1 MKTKTI
7 FKILFVLFSI
17 QIYSNTNQ
25 VLNDSIRLDNLES
38 QTNQLAIEIKS
49 VKSENKSLKDSLII
63 LQNRLL
69 VNQDVVKSINQ
80 NIDSIQNTI
89 EDEVLS
95 NISKNGDNIS
105 KNGEKITIQ
114 EVQAYSI
121 KSDINKI
128 SAELSEVNNEL
139 TSTNNKT
146 SENKTKIKDVNDALT
161 QKQKNGLIIVGL
173 IVILILAVYI
183 ILTKRSDM
191 QTKKLSEKQKEILE
205 KQIADSQKI
214 ADWLDSKSENNLSTA
229 SSENID
235 HSFAKRVADEITRIA
250 LNLSRMDKEV
260 RGHRQLSSSVRKLEQ
275 SLKMNGYEIKN
286 LLNERYDPGM
296 NLEANFI
303 TDENLEPGQSI
314 ITRVIKPQINYN
326 GKLIQMAQVEVSQ
339 SE

>member
-1 MKTKTI
+1 MKIKSI
-7 FKILFVLFSI
+7 IKILFFLFSVNLFS
-17 QIYSNTNQ
+17 QEDS
-25 VLNDSIRLDNLES
+25 LNRLDNLES
-38 QTNQLAIEIKS
+38 QAKRLVTEIESIKT
-49 VKSENKSLKDSLII
+49 ENKSLKDSLFI
-63 LQNRLL
+63 LQNMLL
-69 VNQDVVKSINQ
+69 VNKNIIKDINL
-80 NIDSIQNTI
+80 NIDSIQKTI
-89 EDEVLS
+89 EYEVLS
-95 NISKNGDNIS
+95 SIS

-114 EVQAYSI
+114 EVQADSI
-121 KSDINKI
+121 ESNINKI
-128 SAELSEVNNEL
+128 STKLSEVNNEL

-146 SENKTKIKDVNDALT
+146 SENKIKIKDVNDALT

-173 IVILILAVYI
+173 IIIMILAVYI
-183 ILTKRSDM
+183 ILTRRSHV
-191 QTKKLSEKQKEILE
+191 QTKKLSKKQKEILE
-205 KQIADSQKI
+205 QQISDSQKI
-214 ADWLDSKSENNLSTA
+214 ADWLDSKSENNLSAA

-235 HSFAKRVADEITRIA
+235 HSFAKRVADEITRIG